1 MLTRGHEKTKDLIAV
16 KSGKAGKR
24 PLYKTL
30 EEMIMSSEGATPQK
44 GSGRTVRVCG
54 HGPQSLREKVLQLLQ
69 DYSKTPDAVHVYPAG
84 L

>member
-1 MLTRGHEKTKDLIAV
+1 
-16 KSGKAGKR
+16 
-24 PLYKTL
+24 
-30 EEMIMSSEGATPQK
+30 MSSEGATPQK